1 MLRFSLSETNNN
13 GAAVVG
19 WVRRWQGDGRVGGG
33 SAGESLQARSTINPA
48 EIRKRSATETTV
60 LYISNPF

>member
-13 GAAVVG
+13 GVVVVVAG
-19 WVRRWQGDGRVGGG
+19 RWQGWRR
-33 SAGESLQARSTINPA
+33 ESLQARSTINPA

-60 LYISNPF
+60 STSNPF